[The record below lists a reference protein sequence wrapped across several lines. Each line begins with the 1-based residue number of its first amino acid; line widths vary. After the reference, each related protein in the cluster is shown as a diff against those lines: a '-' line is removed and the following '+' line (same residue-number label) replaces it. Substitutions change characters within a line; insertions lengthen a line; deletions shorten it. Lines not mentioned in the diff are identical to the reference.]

1 MNMVELLCAAYVSL
15 ALPNADIAC
24 ENMHT
29 VVEAAEAH
37 EVDPTVMVALIHV
50 ESRWSPRAVSKS
62 NACGLT
68 QVFPKFSAGYRNRFG
83 KKLTCQQLLD
93 PTTSIK
99 RGTKIL
105 GFFLKRYRN
114 SYSRSLCSYNAGGSR
129 CKPGAKRNK
138 GHRYATKVLR
148 LARRLEFRMDL
159 EEKEYLNQEYVPGCY
174 E

>member
-1 MNMVELLCAAYVSL
+1 MTLVDLLCASYIAL
-15 ALPNADIAC
+15 ALPNADMAC

-29 VVEAAEAH
+29 VVEAAEEH
-37 EVDPTVMVALIHV
+37 NVKPSVMVALIHV
-50 ESRWSPRAVSKS
+50 ESRWTARAISRS

-68 QVFPKFSAGYRNRFG
+68 QVLPKFSAGYRNRFG

-105 GFFLKRYRN
+105 GFFLKRYDRN
-114 SYSRSLCSYNAGGSR
+114 YRRSLCAYNAGGSR
-129 CKPGAKRNK
+129 CRPGLKKNK
-138 GHRYATKVLR
+138 GHRYAAKVLR
-148 LARRLEFRMDL
+148 LARKLQLRMNV
-159 EEKEYLNQEYVPGCY
+159 EEKAYQEEEYVPGCY